1 MWLAVQGQTVCRLP
15 IGDTADCQSALR
27 VMISR
32 RAPSGKFPLTVARTN
47 GVMSR
52 IAVPAISFWTD
63 VLRAQVALFE
73 RHESAQ
79 D

>member
-1 MWLAVQGQTVCRLP
+1 VSSTLA
-15 IGDTADCQSALR
+15 
-27 VMISR
+27 
-32 RAPSGKFPLTVARTN
+32 SGKFPLTVAGAN

-52 IAVPAISFWTD
+52 IAVPAIFIWTD